1 MILQKVR
8 FPFFIFLLFI
18 GDFFCSCSKTTPN
31 QTAVKS
37 VTVYEKYITTAED
50 FYAEGVYDS
59 AYYYYNQIRTQSS
72 AKEDAEKIVYALL
85 KMAAIQQTQGDYV
98 GSEVT
103 ATEAISYFKNKIETQ
118 YKVAIYNSLGI
129 NYKNLYDYP
138 NAITYYKK
146 ASELADTPLQ
156 KEIMQNN
163 IAVVNMEQQNYKQ
176 AIQSLESLSKSP
188 IAQANLEHLARVLGN
203 LGYCYY
209 KIGDNRSGMVLK
221 RALKIRQ
228 QLQFDYGLVTS
239 FNNLAQYYQ
248 RRQPQL
254 AIKYAQESYAK
265 ATVLKSIDDRLSAL
279 ALLMEISTPLQVRN
293 YTKKYL
299 QLNDSITKVRQIAK
313 NQFAKIKYD
322 ATQAQNENLQLKTD
336 NAEKALALEQEKLQN
351 YMLFFIMLLG
361 VILALI
367 LYFYLQDKN
376 KKEKQAAVYESE
388 IRISKKLHDE
398 LANDVYQTI
407 AFAETQDLQNVSQK
421 ETLLDNL
428 DKIYRRTRNISR
440 ENSPIPTGETYE
452 SELKEMLS
460 SFNAA
465 QVQVILKDSNSIP
478 WNKITEEKKIALYR
492 VLQELMINMKKHSQ
506 GTFVVLRFETDN
518 KQCYFHY
525 SDNGIGIKNPL
536 QSKNGLLNVENRID
550 AIGGSIIFDSKS
562 SKGLKI
568 RLTFPK

>member
-1 MILQKVR
+1 MILPKVR

-248 RRQPQL
+248 GSQPQL

-265 ATVLKSIDDRLSAL
+265 ATALKSIDDRLSAL

-367 LYFYLQDKN
+367 LYFYLQNKN

-452 SELKEMLS
+452 GELKEMLS

-518 KQCYFHY
+518 KQCYVHY

-536 QSKNGLLNVENRID
+536 QSKNGLLNVENRIH
-550 AIGGSIIFDSKS
+550 AIGGSIIFDSTS

-568 RLTFPK
+568 KLTFPK

>member
-18 GDFFCSCSKTTPN
+18 GAFFCSCSKTTPN

-50 FYAEGVYDS
+50 FYAKGVYDS

-103 ATEAISYFKNKIETQ
+103 ATEAISYFKIKIETQ

-209 KIGDNRSGMVLK
+209 KVGDNRSGMVLK

-248 RRQPQL
+248 RSQPQL

-265 ATVLKSIDDRLSAL
+265 ATAIKSIDDRLSAL

-351 YMLFFIMLLG
+351 YMLFFILFLG

-376 KKEKQAAVYESE
+376 KKEKQAAIYESE

-428 DKIYRRTRNISR
+428 DKIYSRTRNISR

-465 QVQVILKDSNSIP
+465 QVQVILKDSNSIL
-478 WNKITEEKKIALYR
+478 WNKIAEEKKIAVYR

-518 KQCYFHY
+518 KQCYVYY
-525 SDNGIGIKNPL
+525 SDNGIGIKNLL
-536 QSKNGLLNVENRID
+536 QSKNGLLNVENRIH

-568 RLTFPK
+568 KLTFPK

>member
-518 KQCYFHY
+518 KQCYVHY

>member
-18 GDFFCSCSKTTPN
+18 GAFFCYCSKTPPVE
-31 QTAVKS
+31 TAVKS

-50 FYAEGVYDS
+50 FYAKGVYDS

-118 YKVAIYNSLGI
+118 YKAAIYNSLGI

-138 NAITYYKK
+138 SAIAYYKK

-163 IAVVNMEQQNYKQ
+163 IAVVHMEQQNYKQ

-209 KIGDNRSGMVLK
+209 KVGDNRSGMVLK

-228 QLQFDYGLVTS
+228 QLQFDFGMVTS

-248 RRQPQL
+248 RSQPQL

-265 ATVLKSIDDRLSAL
+265 ATAIKSIDDRLSAL

-322 ATQAQNENLQLKTD
+322 AAQAQNENLQLKTD

-351 YMLFFIMLLG
+351 YMLFFILFLG

-376 KKEKQAAVYESE
+376 KKEKQAAIYESE

-428 DKIYRRTRNISR
+428 DKIYSRTRNISR
-440 ENSPIPTGETYE
+440 ENSPIPTGETY
-452 SELKEMLS
+452 
-460 SFNAA
+460 
-465 QVQVILKDSNSIP
+465 
-478 WNKITEEKKIALYR
+478 
-492 VLQELMINMKKHSQ
+492 
-506 GTFVVLRFETDN
+506 
-518 KQCYFHY
+518 
-525 SDNGIGIKNPL
+525 
-536 QSKNGLLNVENRID
+536 
-550 AIGGSIIFDSKS
+550 
-562 SKGLKI
+562 
-568 RLTFPK
+568 

>member
-1 MILQKVR
+1 
-8 FPFFIFLLFI
+8 
-18 GDFFCSCSKTTPN
+18 
-31 QTAVKS
+31 
-37 VTVYEKYITTAED
+37 
-50 FYAEGVYDS
+50 
-59 AYYYYNQIRTQSS
+59 
-72 AKEDAEKIVYALL
+72 
-85 KMAAIQQTQGDYV
+85 
-98 GSEVT
+98 
-103 ATEAISYFKNKIETQ
+103 
-118 YKVAIYNSLGI
+118 
-129 NYKNLYDYP
+129 
-138 NAITYYKK
+138 
-146 ASELADTPLQ
+146 
-156 KEIMQNN
+156 
-163 IAVVNMEQQNYKQ
+163 
-176 AIQSLESLSKSP
+176 
-188 IAQANLEHLARVLGN
+188 
-203 LGYCYY
+203 
-209 KIGDNRSGMVLK
+209 MVLK

>member
-188 IAQANLEHLARVLGN
+188 IAQANLEHLARVLDN

>member
-1 MILQKVR
+1 MILLKVR
-8 FPFFIFLLFI
+8 FPFFIFLLFT
-18 GDFFCSCSKTTPN
+18 GVFFCSCTRKTSDI
-31 QTAVKS
+31 TAVKE

-50 FYAEGVYDS
+50 FYTKGVYDS

-85 KMAAIQQTQGDYV
+85 KMVAIQQTHGDYV

-103 ATEAISYFKNKIETQ
+103 ATEAVSYFKNKIENQ

-138 NAITYYKK
+138 NAIKYYKK
-146 ASELADTPLQ
+146 ASALADTPLQ

-176 AIQSLESLSKSP
+176 AIQSLELLSKTP
-188 IAQANLEHLARVLGN
+188 IAKVNLEHLARVLGN

-209 KIGDNRSGMVLK
+209 KVGDNRSGAVLQ

-228 QLQFDYGLVTS
+228 QLHFDYGLITS
-239 FNNLAQYYQ
+239 FSNLAEYYQ
-248 RRQPQL
+248 RSQPQL
-254 AIKYAQESYAK
+254 AVKYAQESYNK
-265 ATVLKSIDDRLSAL
+265 ATALKSIDDRLLAL
-279 ALLMEISTPLQVRN
+279 ALLMEISPAPQVRT

-299 QLNDSITKVRQIAK
+299 QLNDSIRKVRQIAK

-322 ATQAQNENLQLKTD
+322 ATHAQNENLQLKAD
-336 NAEKALALEQEKLQN
+336 NAEKALALEQEKIRN
-351 YMLFFIMLLG
+351 YLLCFVILLG
-361 VILALI
+361 VILAFI
-367 LYFYLQDKN
+367 LYFYLKDKN
-376 KKEKQAAVYESE
+376 KKEKQAAIYESE

-407 AFAETQDLQNVSQK
+407 AFAETQDLQNAIQK
-421 ETLLDNL
+421 ETLLDSL
-428 DKIYRRTRNISR
+428 DKIYSRTRNISR

-452 SELKEMLS
+452 IELKEMLS

-465 QVQVILKDSNSIP
+465 HLQIILKNSSSIS
-478 WNKITEEKKIALYR
+478 WNKIADEKKIALYR

-506 GTFVVLRFETDN
+506 ATFVVLRFETYN
-518 KQCYFHY
+518 KHCYIYY
-525 SDNGIGIKNPL
+525 SDNGIGIKTTL
-536 QSKNGLLNVENRID
+536 QSKNGLLNVENRIQ
-550 AIGGSIIFDSKS
+550 AIRGSIIFDLKS

-568 RLTFPK
+568 KLTFPK

>member
-18 GDFFCSCSKTTPN
+18 GAFFCSCSKTTPN

-50 FYAEGVYDS
+50 FYAKGVYDS

-103 ATEAISYFKNKIETQ
+103 ATEAISYFKIKIETQ

-138 NAITYYKK
+138 NAIKYYKK

-188 IAQANLEHLARVLGN
+188 IAQANLEHFARVLGN

-209 KIGDNRSGMVLK
+209 KVGDNRSGMVLK

-248 RRQPQL
+248 RSQPQL

-265 ATVLKSIDDRLSAL
+265 ATAIKSIDDRLSAL

-351 YMLFFIMLLG
+351 YMLFFILFLG

-376 KKEKQAAVYESE
+376 KKEKQAAIYESE

-428 DKIYRRTRNISR
+428 DKIYSRARNISR

-460 SFNAA
+460 SFNAT
-465 QVQVILKDSNSIP
+465 QVQVILKDSNSIL
-478 WNKITEEKKIALYR
+478 WNKIVEEKKIAVYR

-518 KQCYFHY
+518 KQCYVYY
-525 SDNGIGIKNPL
+525 SDNGIGIKNLL
-536 QSKNGLLNVENRID
+536 QSKNGLLNVENRIH

-568 RLTFPK
+568 KLTFPK

>member
-18 GDFFCSCSKTTPN
+18 GAFFCSCSKTTPN
-31 QTAVKS
+31 QTALKS

-50 FYAEGVYDS
+50 FYSKGVYDS

-163 IAVVNMEQQNYKQ
+163 IAVVNMDQQNYKQ

-239 FNNLAQYYQ
+239 FYNLAQYYQ
-248 RRQPQL
+248 RSQPQL

-351 YMLFFIMLLG
+351 YMLFFILLLG

-407 AFAETQDLQNVSQK
+407 AFAETQDLQNVIQK

-518 KQCYFHY
+518 KQCFVNY

-536 QSKNGLLNVENRID
+536 QSKNGLLNVENRIH

-568 RLTFPK
+568 KLTFPK

>member
-248 RRQPQL
+248 RSQPQL

-265 ATVLKSIDDRLSAL
+265 ATALKSIDDRLSAL

-376 KKEKQAAVYESE
+376 KKEKQAAIYESE

-518 KQCYFHY
+518 KQCYVHY

-536 QSKNGLLNVENRID
+536 QSKNGLLNVENRIH
-550 AIGGSIIFDSKS
+550 AIGGSIIFDSTS

-568 RLTFPK
+568 KLTFPK

>member
-1 MILQKVR
+1 MILPKVR
-8 FPFFIFLLFI
+8 FPFFIFLIFI
-18 GDFFCSCSKTTPN
+18 GTFFCSCSKTTPN
-31 QTAVKS
+31 QTALKS

-50 FYAEGVYDS
+50 FYSKGVYDS

-163 IAVVNMEQQNYKQ
+163 IAVVNMDQQNYKQ
-176 AIQSLESLSKSP
+176 AIQSLESLSKSL

-228 QLQFDYGLVTS
+228 QLQFEYGLVTS
-239 FNNLAQYYQ
+239 FNNLAQFYQ
-248 RRQPQL
+248 RSQPQL
-254 AIKYAQESYAK
+254 AIKYAQKSYAK

-351 YMLFFIMLLG
+351 YMLFFILLLG

-407 AFAETQDLQNVSQK
+407 AFAETQDLQNVIQK

-518 KQCYFHY
+518 KQCFVNY

-536 QSKNGLLNVENRID
+536 QSKNGLLNVENRIH

-568 RLTFPK
+568 KLTFPK

>member
-31 QTAVKS
+31 QTALKS

-50 FYAEGVYDS
+50 FYSKGVYDS

-248 RRQPQL
+248 RSQPQL

-265 ATVLKSIDDRLSAL
+265 ATALKSIDDRLSAL

-376 KKEKQAAVYESE
+376 KKEKQAAIYESE

>member
-72 AKEDAEKIVYALL
+72 VKEDAEKIVYALL

-156 KEIMQNN
+156 KEIMHNN
-163 IAVVNMEQQNYKQ
+163 IAVVNMDQQNYKQ

-299 QLNDSITKVRQIAK
+299 QLNDSIAKVRQIAK

-376 KKEKQAAVYESE
+376 KKEKQAAIYESE

-518 KQCYFHY
+518 KQCYVYY

>member
-8 FPFFIFLLFI
+8 FPFFILLLFI
-18 GDFFCSCSKTTPN
+18 GAFFCSCSKTTPN

-50 FYAEGVYDS
+50 FYAKGVYDS

-118 YKVAIYNSLGI
+118 YKAAIYNSLGI

-138 NAITYYKK
+138 RAITYYKK

-163 IAVVNMEQQNYKQ
+163 IAVVHMEQQNYKQ
-176 AIQSLESLSKSP
+176 AIQSLEVLSKSP
-188 IAQANLEHLARVLGN
+188 IAQANLEHFARVLGN

-209 KIGDNRSGMVLK
+209 KVGDNRSGLVLK

-228 QLQFDYGLVTS
+228 QLQFDFGMVTS

-248 RRQPQL
+248 RSQPQL

-265 ATVLKSIDDRLSAL
+265 ATAIKSIDDRLSAL
-279 ALLMEISTPLQVRN
+279 ALLMEISTPLQVPN

-299 QLNDSITKVRQIAK
+299 HLNDSITKVRQIAK

-351 YMLFFIMLLG
+351 YMLFFILLLG

-367 LYFYLQDKN
+367 LFLYLQDKN

-478 WNKITEEKKIALYR
+478 WNKISEEKKIALYR
-492 VLQELMINMKKHSQ
+492 VLQELMINMKKHSK
-506 GTFVVLRFETDN
+506 GTFVVLRFETNN
-518 KQCYFHY
+518 KQCYVYY

-536 QSKNGLLNVENRID
+536 QSKNGLLNVENRIH

>member
-376 KKEKQAAVYESE
+376 KKEKQAAIYESE

-518 KQCYFHY
+518 KQCYVHY

>member
-376 KKEKQAAVYESE
+376 KKEKQAAIYESE

-518 KQCYFHY
+518 KQCYVHY

-536 QSKNGLLNVENRID
+536 QSKNGLLSVENRID